1 MIDLQKINPDE
12 LQNIVIIVQIVQS
25 FCSIVIGFATI
36 GILLLINNRSQ
47 ALARQSMV
55 AGVLADLNA
64 RFSRNW
70 EMRARPEVK
79 DDPIVYYTQF
89 WSLELD
95 AFEAWRRETVPD
107 DIFRFW
113 ADERY
118 RDWHADQ
125 PLGRMSYKK
134 GFQEVVG
141 NWNHPKFKMF
151 YETLHRTGVE
161 AAIAR
166 IRPESR
172 MFGSKSIPP
181 LFDIAADG
189 KQRLSERQSSLHERA
204 APLQIHDPDLS

>member
-1 MIDLQKINPDE
+1 
-12 LQNIVIIVQIVQS
+12 
-25 FCSIVIGFATI
+25 
-36 GILLLINNRSQ
+36 
-47 ALARQSMV
+47 MV

-70 EMRARPEVK
+70 EMRAKPEVK
-79 DDPIVYYTQF
+79 DDPIVYYAQF

-107 DIFRFW
+107 DIFCFW

-134 GFQEVVG
+134 AFQEVVG

-151 YETLHRTGVE
+151 YETLHRSGVE
-161 AAIAR
+161 AAIAA
-166 IRPESR
+166 IRPRSKR
-172 MFGSKSIPP
+172 FRSKSIPP
-181 LFDIAADG
+181 LFDVAADG
-189 KQRLSERQSSLHERA
+189 KQRLSERQSSLQDRATAKSTVIICPASGQSGRPHEGERE
-204 APLQIHDPDLS
+204 IDVKDGNHRSRRDR